1 MAREEKTDIAPR
13 ILIVDDEQNFRA
25 LLTEHLRDQG
35 YEASAV
41 GSSQEAFEALVRE
54 VHDVVLLDIRLGREN
69 GIEILKRVKRDHPE
83 VEVVMVTAFGSVNLA
98 VEATKLGSFDF
109 VEKPLNHDH
118 FDIVVKNAA
127 TQAGLRREVDR
138 MREERRRDAPPED
151 FVGESAPLNEIREQ
165 IRKIAT
171 SGRSTV
177 LIQGETGVGKELVA
191 RKIHWSRPGDPG
203 PFVVLNCASLP
214 SELLESELFGYERG
228 AFTDARQ
235 QKKGLL
241 ELASDGTLFLD
252 EIGEMPLAL
261 QAKLLR
267 AIETKSFRRLGGSS
281 DVRVSTRIL
290 AATHRDLQTMVREGK
305 FREDLYYRLMV
316 IPLRVPP
323 LRERPADILPI
334 ARFLV
339 ENLNRELDREVS
351 GLADDAERAILG
363 YSWPGNVRELKNALE
378 RAMLL
383 YSEGVVRAAD
393 LPSEVRTG
401 VPAPLSPAAPGAG
414 PGLALS
420 NGAGI
425 PTMADVERMAI
436 EHALE
441 RCGGNK
447 TKAAEA
453 LGISRQTLRTKLK
466 EYCLAGVDDDG
477 Q

>member
-1 MAREEKTDIAPR
+1 
-13 ILIVDDEQNFRA
+13 
-25 LLTEHLRDQG
+25 
-35 YEASAV
+35 
-41 GSSQEAFEALVRE
+41 
-54 VHDVVLLDIRLGREN
+54 
-69 GIEILKRVKRDHPE
+69 
-83 VEVVMVTAFGSVNLA
+83 
-98 VEATKLGSFDF
+98 
-109 VEKPLNHDH
+109 
-118 FDIVVKNAA
+118 VKNAA
-127 TQAGLRREVDR
+127 NQAGLRREVDR
-138 MREERRRDAPPED
+138 LREERRRDAPPED
-151 FVGESAPLNEIREQ
+151 FVGESPALEEIRGQ
-165 IRKIAT
+165 IRKISAG
-171 SGRSTV
+171 GRSTV

-241 ELASDGTLFLD
+241 ELASEGTLFLD
-252 EIGEMPLAL
+252 EICEMPLLL

-281 DVRVSTRIL
+281 DVRVSTRVL
-290 AATHRDLQTMVREGK
+290 AATHRDLQEMVREGK

-323 LRERPADILPI
+323 LRERAQDVVPI

-339 ENLNRELDREVS
+339 ESLNRELDREVS
-351 GLADDAERAILG
+351 GLSEDAEAALLA
-363 YSWPGNVRELKNALE
+363 YPWPGNVRELRNALE

-383 YSEGVVRAAD
+383 YSDGIVRAAD
-393 LPSEVRTG
+393 LPAEVRRGEPATLSAHGATG
-401 VPAPLSPAAPGAG
+401 PAFRLPG
-414 PGLALS
+414 
-420 NGAGI
+420 GATI
-425 PTMADVERMAI
+425 PTMADVEKMAI

-447 TKAAEA
+447 TRAAEA

-466 EYCLAGVDDDG
+466 DYCMAGVDDDG